1 MEGKA
6 LMTNIIFQAAATPG
20 NTAAAAELTAQLKS
34 IGVTADTE
42 GGFLTIHIDYDK
54 FNSVTKRKA
63 GRKGQAA
70 QHGAELLTI
79 PAVYQYAQEHT
90 AAETARYCRLSLRT
104 YQRRVAEYKKL
115 NIWSAAGGEQ
125 YKYF

>member
-1 MEGKA
+1 M
-6 LMTNIIFQAAATPG
+6 NDIIFQAAATQA

-34 IGVTADTE
+34 IGVTADID
-42 GGFLTIHIDYDK
+42 GGLLTIHIDHDK
-54 FNSVTKRKA
+54 FNFVTKRRA

-90 AAETARYCRLSLRT
+90 AAETAAYCRLSLRT

-115 NIWSAAGGEQ
+115 NIWSATGGEQ